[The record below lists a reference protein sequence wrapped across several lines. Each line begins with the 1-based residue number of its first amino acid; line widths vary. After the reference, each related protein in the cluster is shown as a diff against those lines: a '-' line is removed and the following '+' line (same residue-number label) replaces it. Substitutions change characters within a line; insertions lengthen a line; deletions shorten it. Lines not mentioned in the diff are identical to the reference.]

1 VKQARHEAG
10 LSLAQVGK
18 GHVTAPAIFL
28 IETGR
33 TRPSLPTLEHIAQRT
48 GRPIEFFLA
57 DPGAVSDETLD
68 RLIELESAVAA
79 GRYTEALALGR
90 ELLAMATSAH
100 RLGRIRFYVAQAYLY
115 TGKPH
120 EASALLTQARAHFAA
135 VDDAPMLAECL
146 GSQAV
151 VAYMTQKPD
160 ARQLA
165 EEALGICRGS
175 NRVPETTEA
184 RLLSIL
190 ATVHVVNKE
199 WDHAV
204 RIYHEAIDAAGS
216 LFDLRRL
223 AKMYSGLSSALREAG
238 QIEDAARFANRSVAL
253 FEVLRDRVSIARAEN
268 ELGLILMAKGERSA
282 ARSHFDRSLELSQEG
297 ELEVGRSHVLLSLCE
312 LCLQEGNVP
321 AALDM
326 AERALQ
332 LAERLEE
339 GANVA
344 EAHVWLGRVADLM
357 GDTETTDREFSIAL
371 RGLTSLGMNERLL
384 QCHGIYAEVL
394 ERRGDLQQAYV
405 HLKKALS
412 ASRPGLLQVE
422 AEEVEERA
430 TSA

>member
-1 VKQARHEAG
+1 VKQARQEAG

-68 RLIELESAVAA
+68 RLVQLEGSVVA
-79 GRYTEALALGR
+79 GRYTEAVALGR
-90 ELLAMATSAH
+90 ELLGMATSAH
-100 RLGRIRFYVAQAYLY
+100 RLGRIRYFLGQAYLY
-115 TGKPH
+115 TGKPQ
-120 EASALLTQARAHFAA
+120 EASALFTQARAHFAA
-135 VDDAPMLAECL
+135 VDDAPMLADCL

-165 EEALGICRGS
+165 EQALAICRGS
-175 NRVPETTEA
+175 KRVPETTEA

-199 WDHAV
+199 WDSAV
-204 RIYHEAIDAAGS
+204 RVYHEAIDAAGS

-223 AKMYSGLSSALREAG
+223 ANMYSGLSSALREAG
-238 QIEDAARFANRSVAL
+238 QVEDAARFANRSVAL
-253 FEVLRDRVSIARAEN
+253 FEVLRDRVSMARAEN

-282 ARSHFDRSLELSQEG
+282 ARTHFDRSLELSQEA

-321 AALDM
+321 AGLDM
-326 AERALQ
+326 AERALR
-332 LAERLEE
+332 LAERLDEA
-339 GANVA
+339 ANVA

-357 GDTETTDREFSIAL
+357 GDNETTDQEFSIAL
-371 RGLTSLGMNERLL
+371 RGLTALGMNERLL

-422 AEEVEERA
+422 GMEVEERA